1 MQPVGRQRRSVLLTH
16 RELGVPMHILVELL
30 KVIEYRPDAAEDRL
44 APSISHGSLLATL
57 LRLAAG
63 NRHEPRI
70 STARPSQAGRIAWV
84 SWQSPECIGRCGQRY
99 YLGAMNSGGAADSDG
114 ASPRPQS

>member
-1 MQPVGRQRRSVLLTH
+1 MQPVGRQRRSALLTH

-30 KVIEYRPDAAEDRL
+30 EVIEYRPDAAEDRL

-57 LRLAAG
+57 LTLAAG

-70 STARPSQAGRIAWV
+70 STARPSQAGRIA
-84 SWQSPECIGRCGQRY
+84 SCLGRAQSALDAAVRGTT
-99 YLGAMNSGGAADSDG
+99 LG
-114 ASPRPQS
+114 P